1 MSIDIKA
8 LDGVMF
14 EVTITAPTRT
24 AHIVTVSD
32 AYYQT
37 LTRGTMSKEQLIA
50 FSFDFLLAREPG
62 TSILARFELPVIAHY
77 FPEYEAII
85 KAACTP

>member
-1 MSIDIKA
+1 
-8 LDGVMF
+8 
-14 EVTITAPTRT
+14 
-24 AHIVTVSD
+24 
-32 AYYQT
+32 
-37 LTRGTMSKEQLIA
+37 MSKEQLIA

-85 KAACTP
+85 KAACMP

>member
-1 MSIDIKA
+1 MSIGIKA
-8 LDGVMF
+8 LDGVTF

-50 FSFDFLLAREPG
+50 FSFDFLLLFLCAM
-62 TSILARFELPVIAHY
+62 VDY
-77 FPEYEAII
+77 FATLSNISPYCSAV
-85 KAACTP
+85 